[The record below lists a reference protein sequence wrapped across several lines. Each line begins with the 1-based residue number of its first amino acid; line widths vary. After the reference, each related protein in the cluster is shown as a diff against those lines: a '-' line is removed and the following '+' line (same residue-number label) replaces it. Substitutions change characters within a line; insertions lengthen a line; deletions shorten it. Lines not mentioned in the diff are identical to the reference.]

1 LVTQDRRSEAQNYLR
16 QAIALHPDYWEAR
29 SLLGVEMAAQ
39 GDIAGER
46 EQFSQVVQLKPDH
59 VLAHLNLGVGLAR
72 QTQFQDAARAFRQ
85 ALQLDPSNQVA
96 KEYLSKLHAN

>member
-1 LVTQDRRSEAQNYLR
+1 
-16 QAIALHPDYWEAR
+16 
-29 SLLGVEMAAQ
+29 MAAQ